1 MKYLP
6 LTLAAIVI
14 TALSM
19 YAFQLRSELV
29 QVREAARQYQAEAVR
44 NGEIAKLNEVRA
56 MNAEAELSRQMEI
69 VRTSL
74 KK

>member
-6 LTLAAIVI
+6 LTLAALVI

-19 YAFQLRSELV
+19 YAFQLRSELARV
-29 QVREAARQYQAEAVR
+29 GEAALQYQAEAAR
-44 NGEIAKLNEVRA
+44 NGEIAKLYELRA
-56 MNAEAELSRQMEI
+56 MNAEAELRRQMEI